1 MASWKDNALNYFNQC
16 YECGFDEEHIFE
28 KGKSFCQVIGA
39 AVYGEL
45 ADGEIDENDEKKF
58 GYSDK
63 KAEHILKIQ
72 NVCSFLKIFHSL
84 LHIHSMLVHTLNR
97 KIVKT

>member
-45 ADGEIDENDEKKF
+45 AD
-58 GYSDK
+58 K

-72 NVCSFLKIFHSL
+72 NVC
-84 LHIHSMLVHTLNR
+84 
-97 KIVKT
+97 